1 MPPSPAI
8 GRSPGRELRAD
19 GHKRGRSLESGI
31 ILKEKDDDLALF
43 KEMQNREK
51 DNFLLDAADDFDE
64 TLSTKLRHFSD
75 LKLGISIP
83 TRGVGSN
90 LLEADGDK
98 NDYDWLLTPPD
109 TPLFPSLD
117 DEPHTYGG
125 RAQTQPISIPRSA
138 TGEKTYRTSRSS
150 ASPHR
155 SSPSPRSESGIYQSR
170 GRSPSAHSSKNPV
183 LPSNTQSRSPSTP
196 PHRSSTPAPR
206 SSTPTPRR
214 TSAGSSGTVNTG
226 RRGTSPVK
234 ASRANS
240 VSPKL
245 QAWQTNL
252 PGFSTEA
259 PPNLRTSLSD
269 RPASYVRGSSPASRN
284 GRGLSP
290 SSRSGRGLSPSSSNG
305 RGLSPAS
312 SNERGLSPTPRNG
325 RTSYSKRQ
333 SMSPTPSR
341 STSSSYGHDRDHYS
355 SHSKGSVASSGDD
368 DIDSLQSV
376 RFNTSD
382 HSATRK
388 VGPFPNSRPLAFSKK
403 PSRIMSPSSA
413 PKRSFDSAIRPLE
426 WKSPQNMFRPLLSS
440 VPSTG
445 FYVGKGNTANRSMVS
460 RNSSVTT
467 SSNAS
472 SELCASIAPDTEGSD
487 HEQDH
492 MATDWRKV
500 SHSDAQDDALF
511 FGKVEGRNEN
521 AVSGA
526 DDRKVGDNVD
536 GIKCTV
542 EPVDSQNTGDVNRSE
557 VVAADS
563 PCVECVEE
571 RDCNEKAAICSEC
584 GRKYIAT
591 DSMEE
596 NDGIC
601 LDCIV
606 KGGCLPSSNCEDL
619 ETCSKCSSKIDVAA
633 PMDRNDGLFSDGHEK
648 GRCMHLSSSENS
660 LVVNMSTMTDAEKGL
675 LETKSP
681 ILVPEKEPPEFSNY
695 VSERESALMPDE
707 TNVEQG
713 QSFNDH
719 SAVRLNVE
727 NGEQQPMN
735 QNMAADSNQSS
746 CNAVN
751 QQMHNF
757 NGGQSLKVDTSE
769 GAGISLLLKRSN
781 SSVGPIVQARTFTA
795 GNIPFDD
802 LSYVRDGMNSMRS
815 SIGHGSA
822 STSSSVD
829 FSSSRQMEG
838 RVQRQLSCTKFDL
851 DSRHDFDVKRH
862 GTLYSGIANQV
873 HETSSLDGSNC
884 HLSVGTVGSET
895 IGETLPVKKG
905 RGRSTELVECDL
917 SLSTDIVERDK
928 LDCAES
934 CRTIDGSTSELSY
947 STVGIPLGDSSV
959 AALPNENI
967 CVTSGYTELPSDEK
981 DTADEELL
989 DMKWELFS
997 VRGEAS
1003 VEDSTH
1009 CSVNISGENEVGQEP
1024 SSPTTEAALSHSK
1037 RVMDELHDCSTPRSS
1052 EKGLAVLAA
1061 ESCPPDYANSILEES
1076 IVTVE
1081 RPGRR
1086 FSRSL
1091 TLDEATDTILFCSSI
1106 IHDLAYQ
1113 AANIAIEKENLVPLE
1128 ELRPTIPK
1136 SSSDK
1141 KEVRST
1147 FSNTR
1152 TPKSKKTRRRRV
1164 ETDAKTVSPQTES
1177 NINSLDTL
1185 SHDSRAI
1192 NKVDSTRPPKLES
1205 KCNCT
1210 VM

>member
-8 GRSPGRELRAD
+8 GRSPGRELRTD

-31 ILKEKDDDLALF
+31 VLKEKDDDLALF

-51 DNFLLDAADDFDE
+51 DNFLLDAADDFDDS
-64 TLSTKLRHFSD
+64 LSTKLRYFSD
-75 LKLGISIP
+75 LKLGVSIP
-83 TRGVGSN
+83 TRGEGSN

-117 DEPHTYGG
+117 DEHPPVNHTYGG

-138 TGEKTYRTSRSS
+138 TGEKTYRTGRSS

-155 SSPSPRSESGIYQSR
+155 SSPSPRSESSMYQAR
-170 GRSPSAHSSKNPV
+170 GRSPSSHSSKNPV
-183 LPSNTQSRSPSTP
+183 LPSNTPSRSPSTP
-196 PHRSSTPAPR
+196 PHRLSTPPPR
-206 SSTPTPRR
+206 STTPTPRR
-214 TSAGSSGTVNTG
+214 TSVGSSGTVNSG
-226 RRGTSPVK
+226 RRGTSPVM

-245 QAWQTNL
+245 QAWQTNI

-305 RGLSPAS
+305 TGLSPAS
-312 SNERGLSPTPRNG
+312 SYERGLSPTPRNG

-341 STSSSYGHDRDHYS
+341 STSSSYGHDRDHFS

-376 RFNTSD
+376 RLSTSD
-382 HSATRK
+382 HSAMRK

-413 PKRSFDSAIRPLE
+413 PKRSFDSVIRQLCKRLLE
-426 WKSPQNMFRPLLSS
+426 ERKSPQNMFRPLLSS

-445 FYVGKGNTANRSMVS
+445 FYVGKGNAANRSMVS

-487 HEQDH
+487 REQDQ

-511 FGKVEGRNEN
+511 FGKVEGINEN
-521 AVSGA
+521 AESGS
-526 DDRKVGDNVD
+526 DDKKVGDNADV
-536 GIKCTV
+536 IKSAV
-542 EPVDSQNTGDVNRSE
+542 EPVDSQNTGAVNGSE
-557 VVAADS
+557 VVPFDS
-563 PCVECVEE
+563 PCVEES
-571 RDCNEKAAICSEC
+571 DCNEKTAICSEC
-584 GRKYIAT
+584 GRKYIVT
-591 DSMEE
+591 DSVEE
-596 NDGIC
+596 ND
-601 LDCIV
+601 
-606 KGGCLPSSNCEDL
+606 
-619 ETCSKCSSKIDVAA
+619 A
-633 PMDRNDGLFSDGHEK
+633 PMERNDGLFLDGHEK
-648 GRCMHLSSSENS
+648 GRCMHLSTPENS
-660 LVVNMSTMTDAEKGL
+660 LVINMSNMTDAEKGSV
-675 LETKSP
+675 EAKSP
-681 ILVPEKEPPEFSNY
+681 STLVPEKELPEFSDF
-695 VSERESALMPDE
+695 VSERGSALMPVE
-707 TNVEQG
+707 VNVEQG
-713 QSFNDH
+713 QSCFNDH
-719 SAVRLNVE
+719 SVERLKVE
-727 NGEQQPMN
+727 NEEQQPVN
-735 QNMAADSNQSS
+735 QNTAADSNQSPR
-746 CNAVN
+746 NAGN

-757 NGGQSLKVDTSE
+757 NVGQSLKVDTSE
-769 GAGISLLLKRSN
+769 GAGISLLLKRSS
-781 SSVGPIVQARTFTA
+781 SSVGPVVQARTFIA

-802 LSYVRDGMNSMRS
+802 LSYVRDGMSSMRS
-815 SIGHGSA
+815 SIGHGSGSA
-822 STSSSVD
+822 SSSVD
-829 FSSSRQMEG
+829 FSSSRQTEG
-838 RVQRQLSCTKFDL
+838 RVQRQLSCPKFDL
-851 DSRHDFDVKRH
+851 DSRHDIDVKRH
-862 GTLYSGIANQV
+862 GTPYSGIANHV

-895 IGETLPVKKG
+895 VSETRPVKKG
-905 RGRSTELVECDL
+905 RGRSTESVESDL
-917 SLSTDIVERDK
+917 SLSTDIVAGDK
-928 LDCAES
+928 LGSTES
-934 CRTIDGSTSELSY
+934 CRTMDGSTSELS
-947 STVGIPLGDSSV
+947 SCTLSVPLGDSSV
-959 AALPNENI
+959 AALPNENN
-967 CVTSGYTELPSDEK
+967 CVTSGNTELPSDEK
-981 DTADEELL
+981 DTTHGEVQ
-989 DMKWELFS
+989 DMNRELFS

-1003 VEDSTH
+1003 IEDSTH
-1009 CSVNISGENEVGQEP
+1009 CSVTISGENEVGQEP
-1024 SSPTTEAALSHSK
+1024 SSPATDAVLSHSK
-1037 RVMDELHDCSTPRSS
+1037 RVMDEVHDYSAPSSS

-1061 ESCPPDYANSILEES
+1061 ESCTPDYANSILEES
-1076 IVTVE
+1076 TVTVE

-1091 TLDEATDTILFCSSI
+1091 TLDEATDTILFCNSI

-1141 KEVRST
+1141 KDVRSS
-1147 FSNTR
+1147 FSNKR
-1152 TPKSKKTRRRRV
+1152 TPKSKKARRRRV
-1164 ETDAKTVSPQTES
+1164 ETDAKTASPKTES
-1177 NINSLDTL
+1177 NVKSVDTL
-1185 SHDSRAI
+1185 PHGARAI
-1192 NKVDSTRPPKLES
+1192 NKVDSTRPPKLDS